1 MVPSR
6 PRGRIP
12 ETRGPDPRM
21 CSCGT
26 RGSDGILLP
35 WSPRPMHRC
44 WSAGNASLRC
54 SNGCSPPREPAMGR
68 CSSCRETLGSAR
80 PRCSSMRLRRAPI
93 FACSEPRG
101 SKGRRSS
108 TTRRCSSCARRSW
121 SCPRISRARNARRS
135 TSLSAAAPATSPAPS
150 WSALPCSACCRMRQ
164 RSRRCSAWSTT
175 PSGSTAPPLGLWRS
189 SRDDCSRSGSCSH
202 SRLGTRRVD
211 SRGSRSSRSTRSA
224 AAMRAPC
231 SSPCWR
237 HALTS
242 RCWSGWLPRR
252 EGIPSP
258 SSSFHRG

>member
-101 SKGRRSS
+101 SKARRSS

-135 TSLSAAAPATSPAPS
+135 TSLSAAAPGPSPSPFLVGLAVLSLLSDAAEEQPLFCVVDDAQWLDGATAR
-150 WSALPCSACCRMRQ
+150 ALAFVARRLLAE
-164 RSRRCSAWSTT
+164 RIVLASRR
-175 PSGSTAPPLGLWRS
+175 
-189 SRDDCSRSGSCSH
+189 
-202 SRLGTRRVD
+202 GTRRVD
-211 SRGSRSSRSTRSA
+211 SRGSRSSRSSRSA